1 MNTSFDI
8 YELNNAV
15 LEAAKTIKDMRDDFT
30 IDSKDAVVDLVTN
43 ADLKAEEILIEA
55 ITKYFPE
62 DGVISEESD
71 EVISSNGRSWLIDPL
86 DGTVNYANN
95 IPQVAITLTLL
106 INKVPVQT
114 YVYDIFQDDLYEGY
128 VDKGAYKNSQK
139 LQVTK
144 ETSIQKAIVATGFPY
159 DRLEFGEQY
168 LQTFLSILKM
178 TGGVGRFGSA
188 ALDVCWV
195 ADNKFDG

>member
-8 YELNNAV
+8 HDLYSAV
-15 LEAAKTIKDMRDDFT
+15 LEAADTIRKMRDDFT
-30 IDSKDAVVDLVTN
+30 VDSKNAVVDLVTN
-43 ADLKAEEILIEA
+43 ADLKSEDILIKA
-55 ITKYFPE
+55 ITKYFPD
-62 DGVISEESD
+62 DGIISEESD
-71 EVISSNGRSWLIDPL
+71 EVVSTNGRSWLIDPL

-106 INKVPVQT
+106 MNKAPVQT
-114 YVYDIFQDDLYEGY
+114 YVYDIFQEDLYEGY
-128 VDKGAYKNSQK
+128 ANEGGFKNSER

-144 ETSIQKAIVATGFPY
+144 NTSLQKAIIATGFPY

-168 LQTFLSILKM
+168 IQTFLSILKT
-178 TGGVGRFGSA
+178 TGGVRRFGSA

-195 ADNKFDG
+195 ADNKFD

>member
-15 LEAAKTIKDMRDDFT
+15 MDAAKTIKDMRNDFT
-30 IDSKDAVVDLVTN
+30 VDSKDAVVDLVTN
-43 ADLKAEEILIEA
+43 ADLKSEEILIKA

-62 DGVISEESD
+62 DGIISEESD
-71 EVISSNGRSWLIDPL
+71 EVLSSNGRSWLMDPL

-95 IPQVAITLTLL
+95 IPQVALTLTLL

-114 YVYDIFQDDLYEGY
+114 YVYDIFQENLYEGY
-128 VDKGAYKNSQK
+128 SDKGAYKNSEK

-144 ETSIQKAIVATGFPY
+144 DTSFQKAIIATGFPY

-168 LQTFLSILKM
+168 IQTFL
-178 TGGVGRFGSA
+178 
-188 ALDVCWV
+188 
-195 ADNKFDG
+195 